1 MLTDVDPKS
10 HKGSIVNARGEWSWV
25 IDNQVVA
32 GVCCSDVKCTCERH
46 QVQYISYACTAFA
59 KVPGIQSHHLWKGQR
74 EQFRRLYGAGLGYAE
89 HHCWSQADVKPE
101 ANLSNLIR
109 NDLALSTPLG
119 LSPSSVFRAPH
130 APATKARRVSC
141 FIDLGPINLGFIS
154 GICYSEAKML
164 FPIHGFACQRID
176 FASLFW
182 WPMIYYFEDQYHSNI
197 LSTFPKIA
205 KVVPDHCSQLFLKI
219 CAGTVNFG

>member
-1 MLTDVDPKS
+1 MERSTRTISQIIWGRTGIRWASLLITS
-10 HKGSIVNARGEWSWV
+10 RCETRG
-25 IDNQVVA
+25 
-32 GVCCSDVKCTCERH
+32 
-46 QVQYISYACTAFA
+46 
-59 KVPGIQSHHLWKGQR
+59 
-74 EQFRRLYGAGLGYAE
+74 
-89 HHCWSQADVKPE
+89 
-101 ANLSNLIR
+101 NLSNLIR